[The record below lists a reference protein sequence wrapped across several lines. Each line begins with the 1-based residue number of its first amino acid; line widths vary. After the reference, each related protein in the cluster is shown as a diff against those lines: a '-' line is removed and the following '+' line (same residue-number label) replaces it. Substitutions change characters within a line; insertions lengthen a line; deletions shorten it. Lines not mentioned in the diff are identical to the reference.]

1 MRAVSFCASCGGA
14 PPGRRVL
21 RAMRAEDL
29 RQLRPWARRYDAI
42 RVEFLHGEER
52 RSVEETIERDYL
64 ACGCSAGRVAFG
76 VTLVGLSVTAL
87 AFRETL
93 VAYPTELAVG
103 GGLLVLTGVTAGT
116 MLVALALAR
125 HRVNSAVN
133 RLLGPPA

>member
-1 MRAVSFCASCGGA
+1 MPAVSFCASCGGT

-21 RAMRAEDL
+21 RATRAEDL

-52 RSVEETIERDYL
+52 RRVEETIERDYL

-76 VTLVGLSVTAL
+76 ITLVGLAVAAL

-93 VAYPTELAVG
+93 AAYPTELAL
-103 GGLLVLTGVTAGT
+103 GGLLLLIGVTAGT
-116 MLVALALAR
+116 MLVALARAR
-125 HRVNSAVN
+125 QRVNSAVD